1 MKNILLVV
9 TVLSSSNALADGLHP
24 KWCSQYFTDIDAYAD
39 AVAKKN
45 GNANQAAAVKA
56 QYETSKNSIK
66 TLPSTTQEQMCTQGL
81 ESLKQVRKAAGL

>member
-1 MKNILLVV
+1 MKNILVVV
-9 TVLSSSNALADGLHP
+9 TVLSSFNALADGLHP
-24 KWCSQYFTDIDAYAD
+24 KCSQYFTDIDAYAD